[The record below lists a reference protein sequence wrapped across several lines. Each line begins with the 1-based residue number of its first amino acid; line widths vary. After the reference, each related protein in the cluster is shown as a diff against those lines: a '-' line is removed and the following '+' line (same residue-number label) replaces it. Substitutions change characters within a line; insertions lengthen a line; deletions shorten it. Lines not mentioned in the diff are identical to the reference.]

1 MEFQKTPIT
10 HSRQSPPN
18 HRIFSSS
25 PHSQSIHTYLQLPGC
40 LLGAHHSSHALTRK
54 FHPSHSL
61 PPVYMPASWT
71 LPRINSN
78 SSSSTSCYVIFM
90 DCSASITFYP
100 VRITFYLV
108 VVLGVAYNVYLAR
121 IHTHVHAC
129 IRPCFAPFGMHSSSL
144 ICTAFYSFYISSN
157 LIGLIYRSVLLYFD
171 VYLRLCAETF
181 LNLKVSNIIR

>member
-1 MEFQKTPIT
+1 MPSGRTSFFTRPDAQVPSISLITPHIHASQLDSAT
-10 HSRQSPPN
+10 QLIRTVVVVLLVTLFSWTARPQSPFIPYEL
-18 HRIFSSS
+18 HF
-25 PHSQSIHTYLQLPGC
+25 T
-40 LLGAHHSSHALTRK
+40 LL
-54 FHPSHSL
+54 
-61 PPVYMPASWT
+61 
-71 LPRINSN
+71 
-78 SSSSTSCYVIFM
+78 SCYV
-90 DCSASITFYP
+90 
-100 VRITFYLV
+100 
-108 VVLGVAYNVYLAR
+108 GVAYNVYLAR